1 MEWLLLLLG
10 GGAAAIGG
18 RRWFTARSARRER
31 AEVLAQMV
39 KLCEEDVTLLGEQL
53 RRVETEVADLDPA
66 AQRDYQQA
74 LDGYESAGRQAARAA
89 DDDILRVTETLNDAR
104 YALACVHARIAGEP
118 RPEKRPPCF
127 FNPQHGPSVEDVM
140 FTPRAAG
147 TRRVPAC
154 ARDAARVK
162 AGEQPESRKLVVNG
176 RKIDLFDPLA
186 VSRLHASPAAMNALL
201 SSPGFTG
208 IGGFGDG
215 GAGQ

>member
-89 DDDILRVTETLNDAR
+89 DDDVLRVTETLNDAR

-162 AGEQPESRKLVVNG
+162 AGDQPDIRTIEVGG
-176 RKIDLFDPLA
+176 RKIDYFDPRA
-186 VSRLHASPAAMNALL
+186 IARFEGHRVAMTSLMGSA
-201 SSPGFTG
+201 GYTG
-208 IGGFGDG
+208 INDG
-215 GAGQ
+215 GGGGW